1 MYHNFFIHSSVD
13 EASLRRLQGQRRST
27 NKTVRGAKLC
37 LESNPKPARDIERKK
52 LRSSNKPCAHQD
64 AETPQRLSQ
73 NCVWVSPLKV
83 WVSSGLLQGQGL
95 WIQQT
100 WVWHKPF
107 WGRSPLTPPES
118 CQNLHRTGEQTL
130 GGHKQNLV
138 CTKTQEKRSAAIPAR
153 GLLRLAR
160 ACRGV
165 CSRGV
170 GQRWP
175 ATGLGALSAA
185 VCAWDLP
192 EEVTIIFITSTTVWP
207 QVK

>member
-13 EASLRRLQGQRRST
+13 EATLRRLQGQRRST

-73 NCVWVSPLKV
+73 NCVWVSPVKV
-83 WVSSGLLQGQGL
+83 WVNSGLLQGQGL

-118 CQNLHRTGEQTL
+118 CQNLHRTGKQTL

-138 CTKTQEKRSAAIPAR
+138 CTKTQEKRAAAIPAR
-153 GLLRLAR
+153 DLLRGKLGLVLMGR
-160 ACRGV
+160 AVLNKSLIQFFVDGWSWVSSLLFTRAKLWW
-165 CSRGV
+165 R
-170 GQRWP
+170 
-175 ATGLGALSAA
+175 
-185 VCAWDLP
+185 
-192 EEVTIIFITSTTVWP
+192 
-207 QVK
+207 

>member
-13 EASLRRLQGQRRST
+13 EATLRRLQGQRRST

-100 WVWHKPF
+100 WVWHKPSWRLPF
-107 WGRSPLTPPES
+107 THNRGT
-118 CQNLHRTGEQTL
+118 RTY
-130 GGHKQNLV
+130 
-138 CTKTQEKRSAAIPAR
+138 
-153 GLLRLAR
+153 
-160 ACRGV
+160 
-165 CSRGV
+165 
-170 GQRWP
+170 
-175 ATGLGALSAA
+175 TGLGNRLLEGTNRTLCALRPRRKDQQRSQQEAYSDLPVHVEESAA
-185 VCAWDLP
+185 EAWVRGGLLQGWGECMHGTAWRRSPFSSLP
-192 EEVTIIFITSTTVWP
+192 
-207 QVK
+207 QR